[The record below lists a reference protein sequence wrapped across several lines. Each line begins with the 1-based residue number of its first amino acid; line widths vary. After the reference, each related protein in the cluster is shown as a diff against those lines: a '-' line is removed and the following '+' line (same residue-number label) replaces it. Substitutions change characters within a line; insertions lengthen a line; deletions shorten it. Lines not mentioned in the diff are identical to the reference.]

1 MAPDGTG
8 VVKARKALA
17 LLGVVDGVAEHARL
31 PAIARSGVRA
41 AEAPVERGG
50 LPFALPHLAAFL
62 GDFLRGSPAGVGVA
76 APVGRR
82 PQPNRVGPGPGP
94 PGDALREGVAAG
106 ALDHPGS
113 PAPLGLRCQE
123 FGGAAVVVGGRAD
136 LQIRANEASAP
147 KPDHALAADAH
158 LCVSHRGASPQAQAA
173 LQAPAAAEPAYARSP
188 ATTMHTARSTSA
200 LATKPG
206 SDREWRKDVIANPSP
221 GRTTRRAP

>member
-1 MAPDGTG
+1 MAPDGA
-8 VVKARKALA
+8 VMVEARKALA

-31 PAIARSGVRA
+31 PAITRSGVRA

-50 LPFALPHLAAFL
+50 LAFAGAHPTALL

-94 PGDALREGVAAG
+94 RGDALREGIAAS

-123 FGGAAVVVGGRAD
+123 FGGAAVVVGGGAD
-136 LQIRANEASAP
+136 LQIHANEAPAP

-158 LCVSHRGASPQAQAA
+158 LHVPHRGVSPQAQAA

-188 ATTMHTARSTSA
+188 ATTTHTATSTSA
-200 LATKPG
+200 LATRPG
-206 SDREWRKDVIANPSP
+206 SGLEWRKDVIGNPSP
-221 GRTTRRAP
+221 GRTTRRAT